1 MAKKRKPEISKEV
14 KTLID
19 GFAKSLLSK
28 VEGKVLLPS
37 VIEYLMEKLGYLGSP
52 EINPVVVA
60 GKSAEKL
67 VIGHS
72 SKSFANDRSA
82 KRGCR
87 YFMVNGMPYYLIN
100 DLIEH
105 FTQNPVE
112 TTDGK

>member
-1 MAKKRKPEISKEV
+1 MPKKGKSKIPKEV
-14 KTLID
+14 QALIN
-19 GFAKSLLSK
+19 GFTRSLSEQ
-28 VEGKVLLPS
+28 VEGNVLLPS
-37 VIEYLMEKLGYLGSP
+37 VIEFLLEELGYPGSP
-52 EINPVVVA
+52 GINPVVVA

-87 YFMVNGMPYYLIN
+87 YFMVDGMPYYLVS

-105 FTQNPVE
+105 FTQNPVK
-112 TTDGK
+112 TINND